1 MIAVIDYGAGNLHSV
16 CNGLRAVGAEFLVAR
31 EPGDLDRGTRILLP
45 GVGHFGQMMQAL
57 ERQRLAAP
65 LRGRLASGTPYFGI
79 CLGMHALFEV
89 SEEAPETPGL
99 GLLPGAVRRFPVG
112 LRVPH
117 MGWTAL
123 ELVGRGILARPG
135 MYYFA
140 HSYYVPDSAEGV
152 SAYARH
158 GLRFAAVIERGN
170 LAGCQFHPEKSG
182 SHGLELLKKW
192 AFPGQDPP
200 LAPTL
205 DFGPGTLDPEDV

>member
-16 CNGLRAVGAEFLVAR
+16 CNGLRAMGAEFLVAR
-31 EPGDLDRGTRILLP
+31 EPGDLDRSTRILLP

-57 ERQRLAAP
+57 ERQGLAAL

-79 CLGMHALFEV
+79 CLGMHALFEA

-99 GLLPGAVRRFPVG
+99 GLLPGAVRRFPAG

-123 ELVGRGILARPG
+123 ELAGRGTLARPG

-140 HSYYVPDSAEGV
+140 HSYYVPDSVEGV

-182 SHGLELLKKW
+182 SHGLALLQRW
-192 AFPGQDPP
+192 AGQE
-200 LAPTL
+200 TL
-205 DFGPGTLDPEDV
+205 GLGPGTLDPEDV

>member
-16 CNGLRAVGAEFLVAR
+16 CNGLRAMGAEFLVAR
-31 EPGDLDRGTRILLP
+31 EPADLDRGTRILLP

-57 ERQRLAAP
+57 ERQGLAAP

-79 CLGMHALFEV
+79 CLGMHALFEA

-99 GLLPGAVRRFPVG
+99 GLLPGAVRRFPAG

-117 MGWTAL
+117 MGWTTL
-123 ELVGRGILARPG
+123 ELVGTGILARAG

-140 HSYYVPDSAEGV
+140 HSYYVPDGAEGV

-182 SHGLELLKKW
+182 SLGLALLQRW
-192 AFPGQDPP
+192 AGQE
-200 LAPTL
+200 TL
-205 DFGPGTLDPEDV
+205 DLGPGTLDPEDV